1 MAKINFKQPKF
12 IIPLILFPFLLLS
25 FFVFSSWKAKSNKGK
40 MSLEDSLAIIKEKG
54 FNTDMPGVSKE
65 IKDATVKD
73 KFAAYQEVSKN
84 QKDYSAL
91 NNLNVAPIE
100 NQNKI
105 TSSYNQQDIEK
116 IEGDKRIDS
125 MRKELEQRRNVIE
138 QRINGYSNSP
148 VNQRRKRNFNT
159 NSSANQ
165 SDQEILNAL
174 KRQAMESN
182 QSQALNNENS
192 DAQPKGVGGSYEEQM
207 KFFKEQM
214 KMVDSMQKANSPKKN
229 EGDAEHSGVKFNPGH
244 DTSFKPL
251 PVSTVDAQAM
261 NGFNTVTKFK
271 AEDNIKAIIDQSV
284 KVIAGARV
292 RIKLLQDIYVGEN
305 IIPAGT
311 FIYSIVTGFQTS
323 RINLTITSINFNG
336 TPLPV
341 KLDVFDNDGYI
352 GLYVPNSN
360 FREFTKEIGTQST
373 QGLSSIQSS
382 NGSTDIS
389 SSLLSKVFTSSTNTV
404 GKLISQNK
412 VFLKADYIIYLK
424 ENKSTSKF

>member
-100 NQNKI
+100 NPNKI

-116 IEGDKRIDS
+116 IETDKRIDS

-138 QRINGYSNSP
+138 QRINGYSNP
-148 VNQRRKRNFNT
+148 TVIQRRKSNFNS
-159 NSSANQ
+159 NSSNQ

-174 KRQAMESN
+174 KRQAMESD
-182 QSQALNNENS
+182 QSVALNNENS
-192 DAQPKGVGGSYEEQM
+192 DSQHKGVGGSYEEQM
-207 KFFKEQM
+207 RFFKEQM

-229 EGDAEHSGVKFNPGH
+229 EGATETSRVKFDPKH

-251 PVSTVDAQAM
+251 PVSTVDAQVM

-271 AEDNIKAIIDQSV
+271 AEDNIKAIIDQSA
-284 KVIAGARV
+284 KVTAGARV

-382 NGSTDIS
+382 TGSTDIS
-389 SSLLSKVFTSSTNTV
+389 SSLISKVFTSSTNTV